1 MADKHPEIV
10 PAARPASPQ
19 PDSSVDLELHLGPLP
34 HANDFAEYDR
44 ILPGA
49 AHRILKMAE
58 REQVSRLRLRWGD
71 WLANLLAMILGRLFL
86 YTLLVAAVYLAI
98 NDKPL
103 EALLAGLAP
112 IVVTI
117 YANTRKSDT
126 ESGDES

>member
-1 MADKHPEIV
+1 MASNNHELTPVAE
-10 PAARPASPQ
+10 PANPPADQSI
-19 PDSSVDLELHLGPLP
+19 DLELHLGPLP
-34 HANDFAEYDR
+34 HAQDFAEYDK

-49 AHRILKMAE
+49 ANRILKMAE
-58 REQVSRLRLRWGD
+58 REQSTRMRLRWAD
-71 WLANLLAMILGRLFL
+71 WLANFVAMILGRLFL

-117 YANTRKSDT
+117 YANTRNNDTDAEDKS
-126 ESGDES
+126 